1 MGSNRPGKVSTAT
14 GRQTGPKLDI
24 LVKLISGT
32 IAAIPIKR
40 INLKKEI
47 TLEMFLSMRSAIM
60 LPTSLIIM
68 Q

>member
-14 GRQTGPKLDI
+14 GRLTGPKLDI

-47 TLEMFLSMRSAIM
+47 TLEMF
-60 LPTSLIIM
+60 
-68 Q
+68 